1 MTHMVQRTISMK
13 PPQKMVIRLPFLGG
27 NGFLRKTFVFEN
39 NGMTLSA
46 LRWDEAQ
53 DDHQE
58 KLSGHPHGKE
68 GEGD

>member
-1 MTHMVQRTISMK
+1 
-13 PPQKMVIRLPFLGG
+13 MVIRLPFLGG